1 MEGAVFDFKVCDLAE
16 SQIDIMRGLVWFEL
30 GLAPKR
36 AFKLFTCIFSL
47 TMLMLEPHPHSS
59 QCKFRL
65 GKTSMKY
72 LSMWQHAWAD

>member
-36 AFKLFTCIFSL
+36 AFKLFT
-47 TMLMLEPHPHSS
+47 
-59 QCKFRL
+59 
-65 GKTSMKY
+65 
-72 LSMWQHAWAD
+72 